1 MTTRMLIIASAAVLA
16 LGGLAQADDH
26 LFNAQQHGLSSGS
39 QASSNTQ
46 AFTTNPAGH
55 SGDLA
60 PGQGS
65 PFTGEETKT
74 PATDTQ
80 AANDHAH
87 VVERG
92 TDTTTSTATQGGSH
106 K

>member
-1 MTTRMLIIASAAVLA
+1 MKKRTLILAAASVSLIAFAGVAR
-16 LGGLAQADDH
+16 ADDH
-26 LFNAQQHGLSSGS
+26 LFNAEQHGLSPDS
-39 QASSNTQ
+39 QPFQ
-46 AFTTNPAGH
+46 TNKAGH

-74 PATDTQ
+74 PSTDTE
-80 AANDHAH
+80 AANAHAN
-87 VVERG
+87 VKDRQ
-92 TDTTTSTATQGGSH
+92 A

>member
-1 MTTRMLIIASAAVLA
+1 MKTRAFLIASTMLIAFA
-16 LGGLAQADDH
+16 GLASADDH
-26 LFNAQQHGLSSGS
+26 LFNATQHGLSEDS
-39 QASSNTQ
+39 QPFQ
-46 AFTTNPAGH
+46 TNKAGH

-80 AANDHAH
+80 AANDHAN
-87 VVERG
+87 VKDR
-92 TDTTTSTATQGGSH
+92 TQ

>member
-1 MTTRMLIIASAAVLA
+1 MKKTPILIIAATAFIALA
-16 LGGLAQADDH
+16 GIARADDH
-26 LFNAQQHGLSSGS
+26 LFNATQHGLKEGS
-39 QASSNTQ
+39 QPFQ
-46 AFTTNPAGH
+46 TNPAGR

-74 PATDTQ
+74 PATDTD
-80 AANDHAH
+80 AANAHAN
-87 VVERG
+87 VKER
-92 TDTTTSTATQGGSH
+92 AP

>member
-1 MTTRMLIIASAAVLA
+1 MKKHMLILAVTSVSLIAFAGFAR
-16 LGGLAQADDH
+16 ADDH
-26 LFNAQQHGLSSGS
+26 LFDATQHGLSPDS
-39 QASSNTQ
+39 QPFQ
-46 AFTTNPAGH
+46 TNKAGH

-74 PATDTQ
+74 PATDTE
-80 AANDHAH
+80 AANAHAN
-87 VVERG
+87 VKDRQ
-92 TDTTTSTATQGGSH
+92 A

>member
-1 MTTRMLIIASAAVLA
+1 MKRHALILAATGVSLLA
-16 LGGLAQADDH
+16 FAGFARADDH
-26 LFNAQQHGLSSGS
+26 LFNATQHGLSLDS
-39 QASSNTQ
+39 QPFQ
-46 AFTTNPAGH
+46 TNKAGH

-74 PATDTQ
+74 PATDNET
-80 AANDHAH
+80 ANDHAN
-87 VVERG
+87 VKDR
-92 TDTTTSTATQGGSH
+92 QL

>member
-1 MTTRMLIIASAAVLA
+1 MKRHALILAAAGVSLIAFAGFAR
-16 LGGLAQADDH
+16 ADDH
-26 LFNAQQHGLSSGS
+26 LFNATEHGLSLDS
-39 QASSNTQ
+39 QPYQ
-46 AFTTNPAGH
+46 TNKAGH

-74 PATDTQ
+74 PATDTD
-80 AANDHAH
+80 AANDHAN
-87 VVERG
+87 VKERQ
-92 TDTTTSTATQGGSH
+92 A

>member
-1 MTTRMLIIASAAVLA
+1 MKKRTLILAAAGVSLIAFAGVAR
-16 LGGLAQADDH
+16 ADDH
-26 LFNAQQHGLSSGS
+26 LFNAEQHGLSPDS
-39 QASSNTQ
+39 QPFQ
-46 AFTTNPAGH
+46 TNKAGH

-74 PATDTQ
+74 PSTDTE
-80 AANDHAH
+80 AANAHAN
-87 VVERG
+87 VKDRQ
-92 TDTTTSTATQGGSH
+92 A